1 MALFLIYD
9 RNNTNPDPEKDQRG
23 CYKRGMIVQVLD
35 DTHHDG
41 NLVANPIQP
50 PWILVRV
57 TGVTLN
63 QVMKYMQPQLADTPN
78 PDGVY
83 PVVRRRLYRVLVD
96 TIPASIR
103 NQLIAN
109 RYVEVTLS
117 QVRNY
122 IENLKTG
129 VTGD

>member
-1 MALFLIYD
+1 VTLD
-9 RNNTNPDPEKDQRG
+9 
-23 CYKRGMIVQVLD
+23 QVL
-35 DTHHDG
+35 
-41 NLVANPIQP
+41 
-50 PWILVRV
+50 
-57 TGVTLN
+57 
-63 QVMKYMQPQLADTPN
+63 KYMQPQLADTPN

-103 NQLIAN
+103 NQIIAN